1 MGFHQSRPLITHIHV
16 PILILAHTQIIPN
29 LYSRKYCSDLR
40 RSATLI
46 LIFLYLSATT
56 SLGEL
61 FRLPV
66 LISHF
71 VEHKA
76 DNNSIT
82 FYKFLYQHYH
92 ADDGNDQDNDRDSQ
106 LPFKSQD
113 MGSSPS
119 SYSFGIHHPISGIFF
134 SPLLVSSSLNTA
146 NYKEPYIPSACLNR
160 IWQPPK
166 FS

>member
-1 MGFHQSRPLITHIHV
+1 
-16 PILILAHTQIIPN
+16 
-29 LYSRKYCSDLR
+29 LR
-40 RSATLI
+40 RTAVITYI
-46 LIFLYLSATT
+46 ILYLAATT

-71 VEHKA
+71 AEHKA

-113 MGSSPS
+113 PGSGSSS
-119 SYSFGIHHPISGIFF
+119 ISFGVPLPGNNLLLTPNSIF
-134 SPLLVSSSLNTA
+134 SSLNTVK
-146 NYKEPYIPSACLNR
+146 YKEPYIPSACLNR

-166 FS
+166 HS